1 MPEFM
6 LSSDASNA
14 NYSSTMVAEGPA
26 MRMFQRLQAE
36 QVADDLQV
44 MWRVVANAVAAGPIA
59 ERSASRGRNHRRCRR
74 RWPCAI
80 SCKRRSDFKIEN
92 AAGILS
98 PQTWSQRLGLDYGQE
113 QANLAAHAA
122 ASDAGRQSESRSR
135 STPAAL
141 PLDASAANSIRSGP
155 IRLLKM
161 IV

>member
-14 NYSSTMVAEGPA
+14 NYSSTMIAEGPA

-44 MWRVVANAVAAGPIA
+44 MWRVVLNAVVAGRLPSEVQTAIDIA
-59 ERSASRGRNHRRCRR
+59 GVAPTLAVRDQLQETQR
-74 RWPCAI
+74 
-80 SCKRRSDFKIEN
+80 FQIEN

-122 ASDAGRQSESRSR
+122 RRRENQKPIEIDA
-135 STPAAL
+135 AAL
-141 PLDASAANSIRSGP
+141 PLDASASNALG
-155 IRLLKM
+155 
-161 IV
+161 VAQFGA